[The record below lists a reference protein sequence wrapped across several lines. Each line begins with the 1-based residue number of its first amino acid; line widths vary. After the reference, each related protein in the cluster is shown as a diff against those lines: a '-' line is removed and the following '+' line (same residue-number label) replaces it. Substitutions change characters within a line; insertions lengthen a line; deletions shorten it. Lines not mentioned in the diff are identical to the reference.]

1 MKQEILFSGI
11 QPTGKIHLGNYL
23 GAIKQWIDLQDKYNS
38 LYCVVDLHA
47 LTINQDPKTYGQ
59 QILDA
64 AMDIIALGLNPKKL
78 FIQSHVPAH
87 AELAWYFN
95 TLTPVGELFRMT
107 QFKDKSGIVNL
118 KRAEDIANQL
128 INNTPTN
135 KKERDNLSLGQ
146 IYILAKKFLTAELK
160 FSLKDLEENKSII
173 ENFLLS
179 VIDIISKYQD
189 KEIQTL
195 TKYNADLKKL
205 IQLTKEHHDII
216 SIITT
221 IGSTNTGLLT
231 YPSLMAADILLYHA
245 TVVPVGQDQ
254 VQHLE
259 LTNILVKKF
268 NNKYGTTFAEV
279 KPYVTKAAKI
289 MALNEPTKKMSKS
302 LGDAYC
308 LYLNDTEEIIRQKV
322 SRAVTDSGPA
332 ISGQMSEGVKNL
344 FFLLELLGDKK
355 IHNKLLSEY
364 NDKTIKYSE
373 LKNAVADSVV
383 NFLKPFWIKRAKLA
397 KNPKAVLKTLTDNG
411 KRVAKLA
418 DKNLTEIKKKI
429 GLI

>member
-23 GAIKQWIDLQDKYNS
+23 GALKQWIDLQDKYNS

-47 LTINQDPKTYGQ
+47 LTISQDPKTYGQ
-59 QILDA
+59 QILEA

-95 TLTPVGELFRMT
+95 TLTPMGEMARMT
-107 QFKDKSGIVNL
+107 QYKDKAQKNSNNVN
-118 KRAEDIANQL
+118 
-128 INNTPTN
+128 
-135 KKERDNLSLGQ
+135 
-146 IYILAKKFLTAELK
+146 
-160 FSLKDLEENKSII
+160 
-173 ENFLLS
+173 
-179 VIDIISKYQD
+179 V
-189 KEIQTL
+189 
-195 TKYNADLKKL
+195 
-205 IQLTKEHHDII
+205 
-216 SIITT
+216 
-221 IGSTNTGLLT
+221 GLFD
-231 YPSLMAADILLYHA
+231 YPVLMAADILLYHA

-259 LTNILVKKF
+259 LTNVLVKKF
-268 NNKYGTTFAEV
+268 NNKYGQTFAEV

-322 SRAVTDSGPA
+322 SRAVTDSGPQTN
-332 ISGQMSEGVKNL
+332 GQMSEGVKNL
-344 FFLLELLGDKK
+344 FFLIELLGDKK
-355 IHNKLLSEY
+355 VYTKLLGQY
-364 NDKTIKYSE
+364 NDQTIKYSE

-411 KRVAKLA
+411 KKVAKLA
-418 DKNLTEIKKKI
+418 DKNLKEIKKKI